1 MIWLLGTLVALLAV
15 VGLATPWWWP
25 AFAQRG
31 GVARRAANVAAY
43 RGRLRELDADAAAGV
58 VPAEGVDSARD
69 ELASRLLQDVKAP
82 PAPDLATRPSRA
94 ILVLAG
100 VALVAFAGIW
110 YAFAGTWR
118 TQALVE
124 LARHDPDMARAAA
137 LDQSIARLREQVAS
151 NPRDADSW
159 AWLGRS
165 YRTRGNYGDAA
176 AAFGKASALKG
187 GQDPD
192 LLTEEGE
199 ALAYAQDRAMA
210 GEPATRFSQALALA
224 PDHPQALWYA
234 GIAALQAGDDRS
246 AIAYWERL
254 SRLPLPDDTR
264 RVLEHS
270 LEQLRARSGA
280 PAPASQMAAAPRAL
294 ALSVSV
300 RVAPELA
307 AEVRPDDTLFVYA
320 LDPAGL
326 PMPLAV
332 QRLRAAA
339 LPLQV
344 TLDDSMSM
352 TPARRLSSVERW
364 RVVARISRSGNAGAQ
379 SGDLEGDA
387 VVGKEQAGKPV
398 PVVISRR
405 RP

>member
-1 MIWLLGTLVALLAV
+1 VIWLLGTLVALLAV
-15 VGLATPWWWP
+15 VGLATPWWWA
-25 AFAQRG
+25 AFAQRD

-58 VPAEGVDSARD
+58 VPAEGVESARD

-82 PAPDLATRPSRA
+82 PVPDLATRPSRA

-100 VALVAFAGIW
+100 VALVAFTGIW
-110 YAFAGTWR
+110 YAAAGTWR

-124 LARHDPDMARAAA
+124 LARHDPDLARAAA

-151 NPRDADSW
+151 NPGDADSW

-176 AAFGKASALKG
+176 AAFAKASALKG
-187 GQDPD
+187 GLDPD

-199 ALAYAQDRAMA
+199 ALAYGQDRAMA

-234 GIAALQAGDDRS
+234 GIAALQAGDDRG
-246 AIAYWERL
+246 AIAHWEHL

-270 LEQLRARSGA
+270 LEQLRARAGVVA
-280 PAPASQMAAAPRAL
+280 PAAGTAPAAAVAL
-294 ALSVSV
+294 NIAVE
-300 RVAPELA
+300 VAPSLV
-307 AEVRPDDTLFVYA
+307 AEMRPDDALFVYA
-320 LDPAGL
+320 VDASGP

-332 QRLRAAA
+332 ERLSAGA
-339 LPLQV
+339 LPLQI
-344 TLDDSMSM
+344 TLDDGDSMM
-352 TPARRLSSVERW
+352 PQRKLSSVQRW
-364 RVVARISRSGNAGAQ
+364 RVIARVSRSGSATPQ
-379 SGDLEGDA
+379 PGDLQGEVELSHQD
-387 VVGKEQAGKPV
+387 AGKPIAI
-398 PVVISRR
+398 VIDQR